1 MKKSIFVLL
10 IIAQV
15 FFYSCGEDDKVA
27 EKIAKIDVNV
37 EVLRFDQEFAKTTA
51 ENLNTIKNK
60 YPYLFPQ
67 QFSDSI
73 WFAKIKDTI
82 QLELNKEV
90 QKVFPDFDKETE
102 DLTSLFKHIKYYF
115 PNFETPK
122 VVTLTSDVRYASRVI
137 LADSLLL
144 IGLDNYL
151 GKDHK
156 FYAGFQNY
164 IATSLDKQFLVSD
177 VASEFSAGVLP
188 KQIGRTFIEQIIYYG
203 KELYLKDKLLPFE
216 TEAQRIGYT
225 PEQLEWAQVNEEQIW
240 RYFVE
245 RELLYS
251 TDKQLQPRFLD
262 PAPFSKFQLELDSE
276 SPGRT
281 GRYIGWQIVRAFMS
295 NNEVT
300 VQQMLNIPAEEIF
313 KKSNYKPLR

>member
-1 MKKSIFVLL
+1 MKKLIFVLL

-15 FFYSCGEDDKVA
+15 FFYSCAEEDKVA
-27 EKIAKIDVNV
+27 EEIAKIEVNV
-37 EVLRFDQEFAKTTA
+37 EVSRFDQEFAETKV
-51 ENLNTIKNK
+51 ENLNVIKNK
-60 YPYLFPQ
+60 YPYLFPKQ
-67 QFSDSI
+67 YPDSI
-73 WFAKIKDTI
+73 WEAKLNDTI
-82 QLELNKEV
+82 QIELNTEV
-90 QKVFPDFDKETE
+90 QKVFPTFDKEKE
-102 DLTSLFKHIKYYF
+102 ELTLLFKHIKYYYPQF
-115 PNFETPK
+115 TIPK
-122 VVTLTSDVRYASRVI
+122 IVTLTSDVRYSSRVI

-151 GKDHK
+151 GKEHR
-156 FYAGFQNY
+156 FYVGFQNY
-164 IATSLDKQFLVSD
+164 VAKGLDKQFLASD
-177 VASEFSAGVLP
+177 VATEFAATVMP
-188 KQIGRTFIEQIIYYG
+188 KQTGRTFIEQIIYYG

-225 PEQLEWAQVNEEQIW
+225 LEELEWAQVNEEQIW

-276 SPGRT
+276 SPGGT

-300 VQQMLNIPAEEIF
+300 LQQLMNIPAEEIF